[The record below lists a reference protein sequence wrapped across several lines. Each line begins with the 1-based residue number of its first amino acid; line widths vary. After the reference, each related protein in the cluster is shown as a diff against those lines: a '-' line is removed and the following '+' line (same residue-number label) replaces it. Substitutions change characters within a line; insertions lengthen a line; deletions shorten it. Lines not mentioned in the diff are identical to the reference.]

1 MLEDINMLL
10 NGADI
15 PNLYPAD
22 EKALVIEK
30 IQSWVAK
37 NNMQVFTVYI
47 FYYILIKL
55 ATRETLLLDVRRVT
69 LN

>member
-1 MLEDINMLL
+1 MFQIKFDSMLEDINMLL

-30 IQSWVAK
+30 IQAWVTK
-37 NNMQVFTVYI
+37 NNLQV
-47 FYYILIKL
+47 
-55 ATRETLLLDVRRVT
+55 
-69 LN
+69 

>member
-1 MLEDINMLL
+1 MQIKFDSMLEDINMLL

-47 FYYILIKL
+47 FYYIVV
-55 ATRETLLLDVRRVT
+55 DVI
-69 LN
+69 

>member
-47 FYYILIKL
+47 FYYIVLYFI
-55 ATRETLLLDVRRVT
+55 
-69 LN
+69 

>member
-1 MLEDINMLL
+1 MLL

-30 IQSWVAK
+30 IQAWVTK
-37 NNMQVFTVYI
+37 NNLQV
-47 FYYILIKL
+47 
-55 ATRETLLLDVRRVT
+55 
-69 LN
+69 